1 VYIPYFPNLFL
12 RRMFKPDRLG
22 RALSAFNAAGSR
34 WAAIPLRPHA
44 LGPSSTSSRAAADRR
59 AIGKQL
65 CLTSWNIQASQSKL
79 VGRSELIL
87 DHILKGPKSSDIIFL
102 QEVAP
107 SVRRSLLADPR
118 VHSSFLTTD
127 AEDDTA
133 FKGVPFATMTLLSK
147 ERFVSPLS
155 LTEKDVG
162 EGAMVLDSVF
172 RMTLPSRYGRD
183 ALCVDIRDPAT
194 LARSCVSS
202 TSTWTRSTRSTR
214 GSGVRSR

>member
-1 VYIPYFPNLFL
+1 MYIPYFPNLFL

-22 RALSAFNAAGSR
+22 RALSAFNPAGSR

-44 LGPSSTSSRAAADRR
+44 PSTTQGPSSTSSRAAADRR

-65 CLTSWNIQASQSKL
+65 CLTSWNIQASQPKL

-118 VHSSFLTTD
+118 VLSSFLTTD

-155 LTEKDVG
+155 LTEKDEG

-183 ALCVDIRDPAT
+183 ALCVDIRDPAAPGAV
-194 LARSCVSS
+194 LRLLNVHLDSLDS
-202 TSTWTRSTRSTR
+202 
-214 GSGVRSR
+214 